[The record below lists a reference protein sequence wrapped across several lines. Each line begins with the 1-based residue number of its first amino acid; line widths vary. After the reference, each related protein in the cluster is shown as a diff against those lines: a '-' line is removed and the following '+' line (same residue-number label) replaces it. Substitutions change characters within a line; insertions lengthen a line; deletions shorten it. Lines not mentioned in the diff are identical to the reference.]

1 MRRTVLAA
9 LAAAFLAAPAAA
21 QAPTEGAWRLVEVR
35 DGDTVLLSL
44 TSGMVTGIKIRL
56 YGVDAPET
64 KGRCPEEIAAA
75 TAATQR
81 LRELVSRRVR
91 IVSHLETDAYGRLLA
106 RLYDRDG
113 RDVSEVLIAEGH
125 ARPLG
130 GNERRQ
136 PWCTAPTGG

>member
-1 MRRTVLAA
+1 MRRIVLAA
-9 LAAAFLAAPAAA
+9 LAVAFLAAPAAA
-21 QAPTEGAWRLVEVR
+21 QAPTEGPWRLVDVR
-35 DGDTVLLSL
+35 DGDTVILG
-44 TSGMVTGIKIRL
+44 TNAGFVTGIKIRL
-56 YGVDAPET
+56 YGLDAPET
-64 KGRCPEEIAAA
+64 KGRCPEETAAA
-75 TAATQR
+75 AAATQR

-91 IVSHLETDAYGRLLA
+91 VVSYLETDAYGRLLA

-136 PWCTAPTGG
+136 PWCAAPTGG